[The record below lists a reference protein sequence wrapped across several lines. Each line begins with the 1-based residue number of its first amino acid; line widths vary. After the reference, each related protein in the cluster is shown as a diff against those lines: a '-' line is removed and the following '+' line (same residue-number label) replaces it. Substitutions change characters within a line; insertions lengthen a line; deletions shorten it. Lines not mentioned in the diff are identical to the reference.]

1 MGRTTVQEFS
11 AQSKKLD
18 WKWVGILF
26 QFLLVLHLLPFVLL
40 RRVFLAM
47 AINGSGLL
55 FTGVWLIVGIT
66 VLTALSG
73 FLAKVSI
80 LWESIIASCAI
91 SVMSLIGYYLIIKPA
106 DLIISWPVVVSQALP
121 PWWVM
126 LLIVPVLSLVGTWF
140 GERIKSVWRIQG

>member
-73 FLAKVSI
+73 F
-80 LWESIIASCAI
+80 
-91 SVMSLIGYYLIIKPA
+91 
-106 DLIISWPVVVSQALP
+106 
-121 PWWVM
+121 
-126 LLIVPVLSLVGTWF
+126 
-140 GERIKSVWRIQG
+140 